1 MADACA
7 LIEDATLA
15 APIYEQLLAFE
26 GQNSVIG
33 SAVMCYGAAD
43 RMLGA
48 LATVMHR
55 WDDAE
60 RHLENALV
68 LNRRLGSPTWLAHTL
83 YERARLT
90 LHRDRP
96 HEPAVARERVSEA
109 LDAARRIG
117 LHGLVARVELL
128 TTSRAET

>member
-1 MADACA
+1 M
-7 LIEDATLA
+7 
-15 APIYEQLLAFE
+15 
-26 GQNSVIG
+26 VIG

-48 LATVMHR
+48 LATVMQR

-68 LNRRLGSPTWLAHTL
+68 LNRRLGSPTWIAHTL

-90 LHRDRP
+90 LRRGWS
-96 HEPAVARERVSEA
+96 ESGREQASEA

-117 LHGLVARVELL
+117 LAGLVARIEQLNTSPSAPGGSVRDP
-128 TTSRAET
+128 TTGSQRPSDA